1 MTWYPQDF
9 VTKVPMTDMDMRPNP
24 SSGYP
29 GRTYRFYKGP
39 VVYPFGHGLSYTTF
53 THSLAHPPPTT
64 LSLSLSSSPSS
75 SSSSLSSLDHRANST
90 VQNKAV
96 KVAHAKCDG
105 LSLDVHVDV
114 SNAGDRD
121 GSHALLVYSAPPTG
135 QWAQQKR
142 LVAFHKVHVAARSTA
157 RVVVPIQVCKDLS
170 VVDNFGIHR
179 IPIGDHSLHIGDL
192 THSLSIQVEAIGL
205 MP

>member
-1 MTWYPQDF
+1 
-9 VTKVPMTDMDMRPNP
+9 MTDMDMRPD
-24 SSGYP
+24 SSRGYP

-53 THSLAHPPPTT
+53 THSLAHSPPTT
-64 LSLSLSSSPSS
+64 LSLPLSSSPSS
-75 SSSSLSSLDHRANST
+75 SSSSSSSSSLDHRANST
-90 VQNKAV
+90 FQNKAV
-96 KVAHAKCDG
+96 KVVHAKCDG
-105 LSLDVHVDV
+105 LSFDVLVDV

-135 QWAQQKR
+135 QWAHQKR

-157 RVVVPIQVCKDLS
+157 RVAVPIQVCKDLS

-192 THSLSIQVEAIGL
+192 THSLSIQVETIGP